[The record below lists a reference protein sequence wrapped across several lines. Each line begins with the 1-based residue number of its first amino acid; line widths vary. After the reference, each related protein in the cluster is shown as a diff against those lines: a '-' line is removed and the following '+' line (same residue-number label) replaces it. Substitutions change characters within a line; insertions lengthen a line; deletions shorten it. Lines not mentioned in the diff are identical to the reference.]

1 MLSEEFYFNLVV
13 SGGGGEGMAMALTK
27 EVRKEGKRDSYLNI
41 SDYQYIDIHL
51 GRAHVVQEQ
60 EDKPVY
66 PFKF

>member
-1 MLSEEFYFNLVV
+1 
-13 SGGGGEGMAMALTK
+13 MALTK